1 MAILIGKKGQSD
13 NSIKYLRHWLK
24 ERAEAVEEERRA
36 KESLMLLKEEKERL
50 QI

>member
-1 MAILIGKKGQSD
+1 M
-13 NSIKYLRHWLK
+13 K